1 MLLDKKMYS
10 KLCLKLLQEGKPQFY
25 QNCFRVSF
33 VVRCIPVSEFKI
45 R

>member
-1 MLLDKKMYS
+1 MLLDKQSFEYIS
-10 KLCLKLLQEGKPQFY
+10 LKLLQKGKCQFY